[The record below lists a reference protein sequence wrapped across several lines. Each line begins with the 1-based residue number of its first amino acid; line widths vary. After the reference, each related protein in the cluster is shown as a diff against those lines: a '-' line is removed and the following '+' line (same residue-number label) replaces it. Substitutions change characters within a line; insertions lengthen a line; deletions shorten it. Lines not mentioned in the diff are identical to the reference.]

1 MTNQV
6 RMVKPG
12 DQVGMVPQDIA
23 FSRPA
28 IELFRMMIRG
38 EIPQPPIS
46 RTLNFI
52 LTEASEGRAIFRGVP
67 LADFYNPMGS
77 VHGGWAAA
85 LLDSSLG
92 CAVHTMLP
100 AGTGYST
107 VEFNIHLVRPMFE
120 NTGEVVCEGRIV
132 HCGRTIATSEASI
145 HTADGK
151 LIAHGT
157 ETCAIFPLQKPQ

>member
-1 MTNQV
+1 MTKRV

-12 DQVGMVPQDIA
+12 TQIGLIPQDIA
-23 FSRPA
+23 FSQPA
-28 IELFRMMIRG
+28 IELFRMMLRG
-38 EIPQPPIS
+38 ELPQPPIS
-46 RTLNFI
+46 QTLNFI
-52 LTEASEGRAIFRGVP
+52 LTEASEGRAVFRGIP

-107 VEFNIHLVRPMFE
+107 VEFKIHLVRPMFE
-120 NTGEVVCEGRIV
+120 NTGEVACEGRIV
-132 HCGRTIATSEASI
+132 HLGRTIATSEATI
-145 HTADGK
+145 HDENDR

-157 ETCAIFPLQKPQ
+157 ETCAIFPLQKPD